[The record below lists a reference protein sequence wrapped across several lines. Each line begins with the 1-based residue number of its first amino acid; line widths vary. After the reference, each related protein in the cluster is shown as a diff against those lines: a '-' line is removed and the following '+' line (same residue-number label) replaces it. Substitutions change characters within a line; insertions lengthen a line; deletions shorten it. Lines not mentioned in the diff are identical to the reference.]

1 MTTTGSG
8 SFRGGSEGSG
18 GCGARPSGQAV
29 VGLPVVVA
37 VRGCEGSPVR
47 AAPKEP
53 SRATPQAPWT
63 GEGSTVRCALRPPD
77 PVPAAGNG
85 C

>member
-1 MTTTGSG
+1 MTTNGSG

-29 VGLPVVVA
+29 VGLSVVVA
-37 VRGCEGSPVR
+37 VRAAKARRFR

-63 GEGSTVRCALRPPD
+63 GEGSPVRYALRPPD
-77 PVPAAGNG
+77 PVPAAGDG